1 MCYSVPLSRCMS
13 ENTSSIIL
21 MHHLQ
26 SPPSGN
32 PNQDP
37 FELLG
42 SMQEPHSKSR
52 SVRVNR
58 TFNE

>member
-21 MHHLQ
+21 
-26 SPPSGN
+26 N
-32 PNQDP
+32 P